1 MSPYCIACE
10 AKVSVSEEVASV
22 AEAVASVTDVRGST
36 EVDDDEVAVSAAS
49 LEEGGVEGGMETAAP
64 DAVSSAGATAKTS
77 GEGST
82 GTEVASIA
90 EGSTYISMRRVFKTY
105 QEQVKEIW
113 TTIRPTT
120 TNEHLRLESA
130 RFLVEAV
137 MSSVLSFIENDGV
150 ST

>member
-36 EVDDDEVAVSAAS
+36 EVDDDEVAATAAS
-49 LEEGGVEGGMETAAP
+49 GEEGGVEGGMEVAAP

-82 GTEVASIA
+82 GVGVTSKA
-90 EGSTYISMRRVFKTY
+90 EGFTSN
-105 QEQVKEIW
+105 QE
-113 TTIRPTT
+113 
-120 TNEHLRLESA
+120 
-130 RFLVEAV
+130 
-137 MSSVLSFIENDGV
+137 
-150 ST
+150 